1 MTGQGITNTTLQ
13 VIVVDFKRRNRKKSF
28 LQLFFREKTARLSL
42 ENAELLLR
50 KVVTLRRIQNHAMS

>member
-13 VIVVDFKRRNRKKSF
+13 MIVVDFKRRNRKKSF
-28 LQLFFREKTARLSL
+28 LQLFFRETARLSL